1 MAALAV
7 NAGVDNGSGTRFEGY
22 HIAQVLTGGEI
33 VIAPDFLSGAVPVAV
48 CVNKQKLLATL
59 RQVVRYGNK
68 NAGHRSGYDGL
79 EMLVPGVS
87 GTLCQE
93 HALAEVKAFSKQ
105 VMSQL
110 GAPRL
115 VTMEMVKGPW
125 RPAAGCEHGK
135 PRPAPRCD
143 CTARCAWF
151 DSITPQRTVEGEDGT
166 LSISTQ
172 IGHGTLECGH
182 RGRRVG
188 GIPRR
193 DSAHGRACGPSARTA
208 RLSYRWPWGLRS
220 WARRWKNADHCVS
233 RRLKT
238 PQLPEAVCQ
247 LRAIRSVFYDKMRM
261 VTSLAEKAGVSE
273 GSGGSNVN
281 PGRRAPC

>member
-1 MAALAV
+1 MIKKDLTAIKKDLTAALAALAV

-115 VTMEMVKGPW
+115 VTMEMVKALAS
-125 RPAAGCEHGK
+125 AAGVNTEN
-135 PRPAPRCD
+135 PAQLRD
-143 CTARCAWF
+143 A
-151 DSITPQRTVEGEDGT
+151 IV
-166 LSISTQ
+166 
-172 IGHGTLECGH
+172 
-182 RGRRVG
+182 RRV
-188 GIPRR
+188 
-193 DSAHGRACGPSARTA
+193 ARGLIA
-208 RLSYRWPWGLRS
+208 SHLSE
-220 WARRWKNADHCVS
+220 
-233 RRLKT
+233 
-238 PQLPEAVCQ
+238 Q
-247 LRAIRSVFYDKMRM
+247 
-261 VTSLAEKAGVSE
+261 
-273 GSGGSNVN
+273 
-281 PGRRAPC
+281 